1 MMIVLALP
9 EEDRAHLTRD
19 EVNNMKNVHNDPR
32 VPALSHL
39 GWEIKPENRA
49 YTDYYKFVLFRHPF
63 TRMVSAWRNKFQ
75 SERVNRYFYTNF
87 GVPIM
92 KITRG
97 EKAITDFYANNKD
110 NLLTFRE
117 FVIGIKNGI
126 IDRHWMPQSELCLP
140 CEIKYS
146 YVGFFEHLT
155 DDTNHIWDE
164 VCRLMGI
171 RIVVD
176 LTHIHFGWS
185 NVTSYWQRAVRCQ

>member
-1 MMIVLALP
+1 
-9 EEDRAHLTRD
+9 
-19 EVNNMKNVHNDPR
+19 MKNVHNDPR